1 MQNKLLILIQGRK
14 LKPQATA
21 NTYTYEIKLLLL
33 LSLRVLT
40 SVSQES
46 SKELTFSVKLI
57 SLGLKPSQVL
67 DFFCHNHL

>member
-1 MQNKLLILIQGRK
+1 MQNTLLIKGGK

-21 NTYTYEIKLLLL
+21 NTYTQKLKLLLL
-33 LSLRVLT
+33 LSLWVLT
-40 SVSQES
+40 SVLKEG